1 MIDISKIRKQ
11 YKLSQEEFSKLIWVS
26 RPTFSDIEQWKRP
39 LKKAEKEKLAD
50 ALEMTVE
57 ELESEKKKFQIKPDR
72 DNPYYKFK
80 QVLLYITSKCAGKP
94 NVWKTVLN
102 KLLYFCD
109 FDYYERHGESITWVN
124 YIKKMRWPVPQ
135 VMDLVVD
142 SMIKRQEIQEIETPY
157 YDYTQK
163 RIIPLISPDLA
174 VLSAEELAQIDE
186 IITKYWDKNAEWMTN
201 RSHGDLPWRATEKE
215 WDIISY
221 WLSMYRDEVYAVS
234 NREDDNDD

>member
-1 MIDISKIRKQ
+1 MIDIAKIRKQ
-11 YKLSQEEFSKLIWVS
+11 YKLSQEEFAKLLWVS
-26 RPTFSDIEQWKRP
+26 RPTFSDIEQGKRP
-39 LKKAEKEKLAD
+39 LKKAEEERLAD
-50 ALEMTVE
+50 ALEMTIN
-57 ELESEKKKFQIKPDR
+57 ELKSEKKRSQVKPDR

-135 VMDLVVD
+135 VMDIVID

-163 RIIPLISPDLA
+163 RIIPLISPDLT

-201 RSHGDLPWRATEKE
+201 RSHGDLPWDATPNE
-215 WDIISY
+215 WDVISY
-221 WLSMYRDEVYAVS
+221 WLVMYRDEVYAVS
-234 NREDDNDD
+234 NREDDDD